1 MKEAIATIRSIG
13 KSFLTLADQLD
24 HSSEPSEAPTVE
36 APTTIEAPSEPE
48 SPSIKVEDVRAVLSE
63 ISRAGK
69 TTEMKSLLGKFGAA
83 KLSEVDPKDY
93 AALLTAAK
101 EVKNA

>member
-13 KSFLTLADQLD
+13 KSFLSLADQLED
-24 HSSEPSEAPTVE
+24 NDNSSASSETTMVE
-36 APTTIEAPSEPE
+36 APSPAEQGAPP
-48 SPSIKVEDVRAVLSE
+48 IKVENVRAVLSE

>member
-13 KSFLTLADQLD
+13 KSFLSLADQLD

-36 APTTIEAPSEPE
+36 APPEPE
-48 SPSIKVEDVRAVLSE
+48 APSIKVEDVRAVLSE